1 MLSQPYAIF
10 VRGPKSL
17 IFDSAEQLG
26 FETDMDALAVSIF
39 EDDPQGD
46 IYHLQALYEIK
57 DDAVRALAS
66 LSISDDIENFVTQLP
81 DEDWVA
87 MSQKGLPPVEAGRFW
102 IYGAHDAGKIPTDIP
117 WPIHIEA
124 GPAFGTGHHGTTKG
138 CLLIFDEMLKRG
150 NTFETVLDLGCGA
163 GTLAIAAALALNSP
177 IEASDID
184 LDAVTVT
191 NENAKQNK
199 VDDKIIAFQANGFD
213 NPRLK
218 GKTYDLIF
226 ANILAGP
233 LMGLAPEISTALIPG
248 GKVILSG
255 ILDELA
261 DDVAACFEAQGISIK
276 KGPSL
281 AGWTSLQGEK
291 KL

>member
-17 IFDSAEQLG
+17 IFDLVEQLG
-26 FETDMDALAVSIF
+26 FESDMDALAVSIF

-46 IYHLQALYEIK
+46 TYHLQALYEIK
-57 DDAVRALAS
+57 DDADIALAS

-102 IYGAHDAGKIPTDIP
+102 IFGAHDKDKIPSDIP

-138 CLLIFDEMLKRG
+138 CLLIFDEMLKSG
-150 NTFETVLDLGCGA
+150 NTFATVLDLGCGA

-184 LDAVTVT
+184 PDAVTVT

-233 LMGLAPEISTALIPG
+233 LMGLAPDISTALIPG

-276 KGPSL
+276 EGPSL